1 MASDKYLVIKN
12 TCIEMMEDRGYSVID
27 SDDDNILFENLNDGE
42 RVLSCI
48 FEEPKLN
55 VSNIKDMILML
66 NENDLKHGIII
77 YDEIITSAAKKSID
91 ILQDYCIETFS
102 MDELKYNITKHRLV
116 PKHTKTTEEEY
127 KELKKFVTKLPVML
141 KTDPI
146 CRYYNYKSGNVI
158 RVERFDGNI
167 IYRIVR

>member
-12 TCIEMMEDRGYSVID
+12 TCIEMMEDRCYTVID
-27 SDDDNILFENLNDGE
+27 SDDDNILFENMSNGD
-42 RVLSCI
+42 RILSCI
-48 FEEPKLN
+48 FDEPKLN
-55 VSNIKDMILML
+55 VNNVKDMILIL

-77 YDEIITSAAKKSID
+77 YNEVITSTAKKIID
-91 ILQDYCIETFS
+91 TLQDYFIETFS

-116 PKHTKTTEEEY
+116 PKHVKANEEEY
-127 KELKKFVTKLPVML
+127 KELKKFGPKLPVML
-141 KTDPI
+141 KTDPVT
-146 CRYYNYKSGNVI
+146 RYYNYKSGDII